1 MVIGILKLTLRI
13 HDTQSLKEKRK
24 VVKSVIAR
32 IRNKFNV
39 SIAEV
44 GSNDKWQIAEL
55 GICTVGNDRRFI
67 NSTIDNILSYLDS
80 IYIDEIIHSDI
91 EILNV

>member
-1 MVIGILKLTLRI
+1 MVVGILKLSLHI
-13 HDTQSLKEKRK
+13 YDTQSLKEKRK

-32 IRNKFNV
+32 IQNKFNV

-55 GICTVGNDRRFI
+55 GICTAGNDRRFI

-80 IYIDEIIHSDI
+80 IYVGEIIHSDI
-91 EILNV
+91 EILNF

>member
-1 MVIGILKLTLRI
+1 MVVGMLKLTLRI

-67 NSTIDNILSYLDS
+67 NSTIDNIISYLDS
-80 IYIDEIIHSDI
+80 IYIGEIIHSDI